1 VRIRTTDPL
10 SRREKE
16 VRKVPPRATIEQ
28 AMAWQA
34 EEKERLRLRLGQGEA
49 QRVCFDL
56 FAASILQRKIDQG
69 KIKGDSIRKTTDQYA
84 HLINGTTVIDK
95 TTGAVVVKVDAFG
108 RVPVERIT
116 TRLIQTWK
124 SQLGKLIKDGHYKPS
139 TINGWLAQLR
149 ELMSIAVVEHDLRK
163 NPMTTVKDFDMSEH
177 RPYTE
182 KAPNSLEPSQTR
194 AFLASG
200 IGIPRRNSACPTRPA
215 LPGVPVHGLR

>member
-1 VRIRTTDPL
+1 VITAVPRGLLRGFVYGASWVVETKHPGSYKLRKGGYLVRIRTTDPF
-10 SRREKE
+10 SRKEKE
-16 VRKVPPRATIEQ
+16 VRKVLPRATIEQ

-34 EEKERLRLRLGQGEA
+34 DEKERLRLCLGQGEA

-124 SQLGKLIKDGHYKPS
+124 SQLGKLSKDGHYKRVSDFSCNLTHAGRRPS
-139 TINGWLAQLR
+139 KK
-149 ELMSIAVVEHDLRK
+149 MS
-163 NPMTTVKDFDMSEH
+163 S
-177 RPYTE
+177 
-182 KAPNSLEPSQTR
+182 
-194 AFLASG
+194 
-200 IGIPRRNSACPTRPA
+200 
-215 LPGVPVHGLR
+215 